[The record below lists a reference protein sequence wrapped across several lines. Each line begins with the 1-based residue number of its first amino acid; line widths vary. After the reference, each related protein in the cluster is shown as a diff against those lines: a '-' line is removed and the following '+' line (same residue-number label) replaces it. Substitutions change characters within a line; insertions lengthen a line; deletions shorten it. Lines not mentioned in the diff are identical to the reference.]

1 MSTTVM
7 SYEQRLDEAN
17 PLYAEETMDGYK
29 ITQQEAAF
37 IHYYIQT
44 GNSTQAFLKAGFTFP
59 RRKKTREE
67 RMYGVEDT
75 LRPESYSALFR
86 ENDLNHGMAD
96 KRKEEVVAILNKE
109 YNLITDKEDIA
120 NTIIEEEMNM
130 EQEQNV
136 LSEDE
141 AEMKFLLAVGKS
153 ARHLLAMPAV
163 KKEIAARLEAIR
175 EAQVADEHEVF
186 AYFTAVMRGQ
196 VLDQFGL
203 EASLQERTRAAEC
216 LAKRIIDLP
225 KKLEASGTINGQ
237 PINLV
242 IQTRQE
248 PEVLEGDYEEVE

>member
-1 MSTTVM
+1 MSTAVM

-44 GNSTQAFLKAGFTFP
+44 GNIVQSFLKAGFTFP
-59 RRKKTREE
+59 RRKVTKRE
-67 RMYGVEDT
+67 RAYGVVDITRTEPLDE
-75 LRPESYSALFR
+75 LYE
-86 ENDLNHGMAD
+86 EHNLNHGVAE
-96 KRKEEVVAILNKE
+96 KRKEEVLAILNKE
-109 YNLITDKEDIA
+109 YNILTDKEDIA
-120 NTIIEEEMNM
+120 NTIVKEEMNM
-130 EQEQNV
+130 EQEQDV

-141 AEMKFLLAVGKS
+141 AEKKFLLQVLRSGT
-153 ARHLLAMPAV
+153 HLLNMPAM
-163 KKEIAARLEAIR
+163 KKEIASRLDAIR
-175 EAQVADEHEVF
+175 SAQVADEHEVM

-216 LAKRIIDLP
+216 LAKRIIDMP

-237 PINLV
+237 GFNLI
-242 IQTRQE
+242 IQPREE
-248 PEVLEGDYEEVE
+248 PETIEGDYEEVE

>member
-1 MSTTVM
+1 MDTAVM
-7 SYEQRLDEAN
+7 SYEQRLDNAN

-44 GNSTQAFLKAGFTFP
+44 GNSVQSFLKAGFTFP
-59 RRKKTREE
+59 RRKVTKRERECGVVDITRTEPLDDLYAE
-67 RMYGVEDT
+67 H
-75 LRPESYSALFR
+75 
-86 ENDLNHGMAD
+86 NLNHGEAE
-96 KRKEEVVAILNKE
+96 KRKEEILLILNKE
-109 YNLITDKEDIA
+109 HNILDKDNMVEDI
-120 NTIIEEEMNM
+120 IKDELDM
-130 EQEQNV
+130 EQEV
-136 LSEDE
+136 LNEDE
-141 AEMKFLLAVGKS
+141 AEMKFLRAVSKS
-153 ARHLLAMPAV
+153 ARHLINHPVL
-163 KKEIAARLEAIR
+163 KREISSRLEAIR
-175 EAQVADEHEVF
+175 SAQIADEHEVF

>member
-1 MSTTVM
+1 MSTAVM
-7 SYEQRLDEAN
+7 SYEQRVDEAN

-44 GNSTQAFLKAGFTFP
+44 GNTVQSFLKAGFTFP
-59 RRKKTREE
+59 RRKVTKRERECGVVDITRTEPLDDLYAE
-67 RMYGVEDT
+67 H
-75 LRPESYSALFR
+75 
-86 ENDLNHGMAD
+86 NLNHGEAE
-96 KRKEEVVAILNKE
+96 KRKEEILLILNKE
-109 YNLITDKEDIA
+109 HNILDKDNMVEDI
-120 NTIIEEEMNM
+120 IKDELEM
-130 EQEQNV
+130 EQEV
-136 LSEDE
+136 LNEDE
-141 AEMKFLLAVGKS
+141 AEMKFLRAVSKS
-153 ARHLLAMPAV
+153 AYHLINHPVL
-163 KKEIAARLEAIR
+163 KKEISSRLEAIR
-175 EAQVADEHEVF
+175 SAQIADEHEVF

-248 PEVLEGDYEEVE
+248 PEVLEGEYEEVE

>member
-1 MSTTVM
+1 MNTAVM
-7 SYEQRLDEAN
+7 SYEQRLEEAN

-29 ITQQEAAF
+29 ISQQEAAF
-37 IHYYIQT
+37 IYYYLQT
-44 GNSTQAFLKAGFTFP
+44 GNATQAFLKAGFTFP
-59 RRKKTREE
+59 RRKKTKEE

-75 LRPESYSALFR
+75 LRPESYNALFR

-96 KRKEEVVAILNKE
+96 KRKEEVLAILNKE
-109 YNLITDKEDIA
+109 YNLLNNIEETA

-130 EQEQNV
+130 EQEV
-136 LSEDE
+136 LNEDE
-141 AEMKFLLAVGKS
+141 AEMKFLRAVGKS
-153 ARHLLAMPAV
+153 ARHLLAMPAL
-163 KKEIAARLEAIR
+163 KKEIASRLEAIR
-175 EAQVADEHEVF
+175 AAQVADAQEVF

-225 KKLEASGTINGQ
+225 KKLEASGTVNGQ

-242 IQTRQE
+242 IQTREE
-248 PEVLEGDYEEVE
+248 PEIIDVEVE

>member
-1 MSTTVM
+1 MNTAVM

-37 IHYYIQT
+37 IHYYIQS
-44 GNSTQAFLKAGFTFP
+44 GNPTQSFLKAGFTFP
-59 RRKKTREE
+59 RRKKTKEE

-75 LRPESYSALFR
+75 TRPESYNELYR
-86 ENDLNHGMAD
+86 QNDINHGEAET
-96 KRKEEVVAILNKE
+96 RKKEILTILNKE
-109 YNLITDKEDIA
+109 YNILTDKEETA

-130 EQEQNV
+130 EQEV
-136 LSEDE
+136 LNEDE
-141 AEMKFLLAVGKS
+141 AEKKFLLQVNRS
-153 ARHLLAMPAV
+153 ARHLLNMPIV
-163 KKEIAARLEAIR
+163 KKEISSRLEAIR
-175 EAQVADEHEVF
+175 SAQVADEHEVM

-216 LAKRIIDLP
+216 LAKRIIDMP

-237 PINLV
+237 GFNLI
-242 IQTRQE
+242 IQPREE
-248 PEVLEGDYEEVE
+248 PEIIEGDYEEVE